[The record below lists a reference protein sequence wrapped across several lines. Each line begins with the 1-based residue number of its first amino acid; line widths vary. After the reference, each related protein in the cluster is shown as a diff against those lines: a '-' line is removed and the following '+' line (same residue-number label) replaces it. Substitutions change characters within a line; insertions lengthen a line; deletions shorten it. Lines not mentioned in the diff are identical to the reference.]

1 MLTYSE
7 TELLRL
13 AQIRTDIAAQQRL
26 ATRAEAQRMA
36 AQARAEAV
44 ADGLRTAGRAIGRL
58 IARFAAWRRYRAALS
73 ELRALDPRLLDDIGI
88 SRAEIPRVAAGLWA
102 PEPAVATPAP
112 ADRQPGNDNARQAA
126 A

>member
-13 AQIRTDIAAQQRL
+13 ARIRTDIATQQRL
-26 ATRAEAQRMA
+26 ATLAEAQRMA

-44 ADGLRTAGRAIGRL
+44 ANGLRTAGRAIGRL
-58 IARFAAWRRYRAALS
+58 VARLVAWRRYRAALS

-102 PEPAVATPAP
+102 PEPAVAMPMPAGH
-112 ADRQPGNDNARQAA
+112 QPGNDNARQAA